1 MREQRKR
8 LTGVVTSNKMDKTVV
23 VAVTRK
29 KRHPMYGK
37 VITTDKKYMAHDEN
51 NECNEGDR
59 VEIIESRPLSRRK
72 RWSLVSIVKRANN

>member
-23 VAVTRK
+23 VSVTRK

>member
-23 VAVTRK
+23 VSVTRK

-37 VITTDKKYMAHDEN
+37 VITTDKKNLKLY
-51 NECNEGDR
+51 
-59 VEIIESRPLSRRK
+59 
-72 RWSLVSIVKRANN
+72 